1 MKHTANDLQVMRLVK
16 EAHQYLNEMNR
27 LLAAVEKRLVAKHQ
41 KAA

>member
-1 MKHTANDLQVMRLVK
+1 MIKTAQDLQKRRLVK

-27 LLAAVEKRLVAKHQ
+27 LLAAVEERLSAHNR